1 MEQRFQFLKDV
12 EVHKLTGLGL
22 STLRNYRHLRK
33 GPPYVK
39 VGRAVLYEIND
50 VLAWLNARKIQ
61 TNESIGTKND

>member
-1 MEQRFQFLKDV
+1 MTQEAQFLKDL

-39 VGRAVLYEIND
+39 VGRAVLYDRSD
-50 VLAWLNARKIQ
+50 VLAWLNAQKIQ
-61 TNESIGTKND
+61 TRDSIKD